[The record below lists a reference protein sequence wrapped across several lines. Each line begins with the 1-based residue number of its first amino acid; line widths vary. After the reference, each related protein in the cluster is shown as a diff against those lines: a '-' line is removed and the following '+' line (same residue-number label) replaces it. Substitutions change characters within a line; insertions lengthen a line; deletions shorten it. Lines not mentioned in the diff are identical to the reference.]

1 MAAKTNKEIN
11 KAQNYDGSRAKPS
24 SRMILTIKK
33 IKTKHRIPLKTE
45 AQVKLKAGELSA
57 GYVRKISS
65 SDHFPHPCTAGKLP
79 FSYPGKGPF

>member
-33 IKTKHRIPLKTE
+33 KTKQNTE
-45 AQVKLKAGELSA
+45 SL
-57 GYVRKISS
+57 
-65 SDHFPHPCTAGKLP
+65 
-79 FSYPGKGPF
+79 